1 MEDLKPEIIRRHQS
15 GESIATIA
23 AILNA
28 EPSAVA
34 AVVDMLGSQPPTVSV
49 YADALPEKMILA
61 GKGGVVK
68 ARHDFSERVAAIK
81 ASMAQQSSDAVIM
94 RAFSIRDL
102 LDSVETPGWLID
114 GVIPDNGVTL
124 MHAAPKIGK
133 TTVIAGW
140 MKALERDGEW
150 AGRKSVGAPV
160 LLLSEEGGN
169 TLYDPIMELK
179 LDIDSAHQ
187 IAPIEYAPEGWDWP
201 EALARSTLYAELC
214 GIRLIIIDTL
224 QTWSDANDTNSYS
237 ETTSQLSV
245 ARAASR
251 ISGRAILVTHH
262 DRKSGGD
269 GILSA
274 MGSAGLTAGADH
286 IIKLSRQK
294 GSNLLELEITSRFR
308 TAAKELTVALT
319 DGVYYAAEGTTE
331 SRNTER
337 IDLAFIGAHATLTFT
352 AKELAEKWKLSLN
365 SAKKTI
371 AGAVGAGELAEYP
384 AEGNSKAKRFGR
396 PKAGV
401 TVSPPGFIND

>member
-34 AVVDMLGSQPPTVSV
+34 AVVDMLGSQPPTVSF

-224 QTWSDANDTNSYS
+224 QTWSDANDTNSYIFLVFCFS
-237 ETTSQLSV
+237 LEKPPAGFCRGLFYLLTHVVRRCATGVCL
-245 ARAASR
+245 AAME
-251 ISGRAILVTHH
+251 L
-262 DRKSGGD
+262 
-269 GILSA
+269 
-274 MGSAGLTAGADH
+274 GLGPRYIATVPLGKRRQRWKMAKTGAQ
-286 IIKLSRQK
+286 RQ
-294 GSNLLELEITSRFR
+294 
-308 TAAKELTVALT
+308 
-319 DGVYYAAEGTTE
+319 
-331 SRNTER
+331 
-337 IDLAFIGAHATLTFT
+337 
-352 AKELAEKWKLSLN
+352 
-365 SAKKTI
+365 
-371 AGAVGAGELAEYP
+371 AEYRLRKKASGFCMATGCSSRP
-384 AEGNSKAKRFGR
+384 RDGRSHCRHHRREANRRAKVSRWRRRQEGEKSLVG
-396 PKAGV
+396 G
-401 TVSPPGFIND
+401 GQ